1 MVNVWLNYLPGWEQT
16 DERMKREAY
25 FKEHLVGHVNP
36 HISTAL
42 IQDVEMCLVGLSW
55 EEGGEKKKKKKK
67 ICQFPLWATS
77 KQLPHLSQA
86 SIMHQSIPKKLSA
99 EQIQENSGMCLN
111 YGSLI
116 HSCYNRTCG
125 SVCRVITYDDEVGCK
140 KVSHSIS
147 GFCQET
153 R

>member
-16 DERMKREAY
+16 DERMKQAN
-25 FKEHLVGHVNP
+25 FKEHLVGHVKL

-42 IQDVEMCLVGLSW
+42 IQDVEMCLVRLSW
-55 EEGGEKKKKKKK
+55 EEGGKKK
-67 ICQFPLWATS
+67 ISQFPLWATS

-86 SIMHQSIPKKLSA
+86 SIMHQSITKKLSA

-125 SVCRVITYDDEVGCK
+125 SVCGVITYNDEVGCK

-153 R
+153 H